1 MILIELN
8 FLCGGIHMDFDQI
21 ITSRRSIRFFSSKP
35 VAPDL
40 LTEILTLANYAP
52 SWSDSQPWQV
62 YLAQGETLA
71 KIKAAHQ
78 KATAAKLAT
87 SPTLAPMRRRFWED
101 FARENMHNNSEAMRA
116 FVGGAENL
124 TEFNQAQTAL
134 FNAPVICYLTIPQ
147 KAPDWSLFDLGLF
160 SQSLTLAAKSRGVD
174 SIIAY
179 ELIKY
184 TDQLKATLQIPDS
197 ENLIAGIAL
206 GYRDSHALND
216 YQSPRRPLAEFVHT
230 FD

>member
-40 LTEILTLANYAP
+40 LTEILTLA
-52 SWSDSQPWQV
+52 
-62 YLAQGETLA
+62 

-101 FARENMHNNSEAMRA
+101 FARENMK
-116 FVGGAENL
+116 L
-124 TEFNQAQTAL
+124 
-134 FNAPVICYLTIPQ
+134 C
-147 KAPDWSLFDLGLF
+147 GLL
-160 SQSLTLAAKSRGVD
+160 SAG
-174 SIIAY
+174 
-179 ELIKY
+179 
-184 TDQLKATLQIPDS
+184 LKI
-197 ENLIAGIAL
+197 
-206 GYRDSHALND
+206 
-216 YQSPRRPLAEFVHT
+216 
-230 FD
+230 

>member
-35 VAPDL
+35 VATDL

-52 SWSDSQPWQV
+52 SWSDSQPWRV

-87 SPTLAPMRRRFWED
+87 SPTLA
-101 FARENMHNNSEAMRA
+101 
-116 FVGGAENL
+116 
-124 TEFNQAQTAL
+124 
-134 FNAPVICYLTIPQ
+134 
-147 KAPDWSLFDLGLF
+147 
-160 SQSLTLAAKSRGVD
+160 AKSRGVD

-184 TDQLKATLQIPDS
+184 TDQLKATLQIPAS

>member
-87 SPTLAPMRRRFWED
+87 SPTLA
-101 FARENMHNNSEAMRA
+101 
-116 FVGGAENL
+116 
-124 TEFNQAQTAL
+124 
-134 FNAPVICYLTIPQ
+134 
-147 KAPDWSLFDLGLF
+147 
-160 SQSLTLAAKSRGVD
+160 AKSRGVD

-184 TDQLKATLQIPDS
+184 TDQLKATLQIPAS